1 MVTKRYL
8 KAIATLL
15 FLFFIGSCAPNH
27 DEEESERLREYVV
40 QGKVQYMEGDY
51 NSALS
56 TLQKV
61 LGSVRDMPTSIN
73 FLQSTCKTHIS
84 YLEIYILLLATMCVP
99 ENTMNPVSMKRERPV
114 IMKTNSYF
122 SMIWP

>member
-27 DEEESERLREYVV
+27 DVEESERLREYVV

-61 LGSVRDMPTSIN
+61 LGSVRDM
-73 FLQSTCKTHIS
+73 
-84 YLEIYILLLATMCVP
+84 
-99 ENTMNPVSMKRERPV
+99 
-114 IMKTNSYF
+114 
-122 SMIWP
+122 